1 MKQQIDLNTKII
13 RRYNTSY
20 TFAISS
26 DNLDLLQRIKIKFKE
41 DLGEDCFE
49 IPPYIILKYMSR
61 TTLTR
66 DHTIRYI
73 GDIAKEIERLIRCNK
88 QIDLQDADSLY
99 ITLLDSKY
107 IL

>member
-41 DLGEDCFE
+41 E
-49 IPPYIILKYMSR
+49 
-61 TTLTR
+61 
-66 DHTIRYI
+66 
-73 GDIAKEIERLIRCNK
+73 
-88 QIDLQDADSLY
+88 SL
-99 ITLLDSKY
+99 
-107 IL
+107 